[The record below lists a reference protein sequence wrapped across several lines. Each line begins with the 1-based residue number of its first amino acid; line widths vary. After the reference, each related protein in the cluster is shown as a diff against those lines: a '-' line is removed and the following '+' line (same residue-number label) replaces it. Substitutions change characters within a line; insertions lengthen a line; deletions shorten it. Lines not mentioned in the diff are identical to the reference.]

1 MAKVLVSEENLTNIA
16 NAIREKN
23 GETTTYKPSEMAGAI
38 QNISSGSL
46 TITENGIYDV
56 TNYASANVNVSSGG
70 SSGIKIEFQTY
81 TPTEDEITHTF
92 THNLGTVPDI
102 IMIYHGCMP
111 SFYSKQST
119 EATLISAW
127 GLKRNSTIFSN
138 GQSRY
143 ARNFYCISQN
153 ASNDEYGKC
162 GMNFDD
168 GIESTSTSCLLKN
181 ATSDSFMFDGS
192 KSNSAH
198 LGKELTYYIILIS
211 GVNE

>member
-1 MAKVLVSEENLTNIA
+1 MSKVLVSEENLTNIA

-23 GETTTYKPSEMAGAI
+23 GETTTYKPGDMASAI

-46 TITENGIYDV
+46 TITENGIYNV
-56 TNYASANVNVSSGG
+56 ANYASANVNV

-102 IMIYHGCMP
+102 IMIYYGCMP

-127 GLKRNSTIFSN
+127 GLKQNSTIFSN

-153 ASNDEYGKC
+153 ASSDEYGRC
-162 GMNFDD
+162 GINFDD
-168 GIESTSTSCLLKN
+168 GIDSTSTPFLLKN

-192 KSNSAH
+192 RSNSAH